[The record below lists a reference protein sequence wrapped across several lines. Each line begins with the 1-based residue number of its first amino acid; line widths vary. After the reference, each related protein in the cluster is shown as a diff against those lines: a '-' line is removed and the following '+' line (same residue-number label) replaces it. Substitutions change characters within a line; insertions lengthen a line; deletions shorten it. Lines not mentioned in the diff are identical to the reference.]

1 MFKPLQQSHRLAWL
15 LGLTIALGALLFLWR
30 LGAVG
35 QLDETPALFAA
46 AGRAMADS
54 GDWLTPRV
62 NGHPRFD
69 KPVLIY
75 WLIGGL
81 SLLPRHWDPLG
92 SMAAN
97 LPSALSMLALMA
109 ALAATVFKQEP
120 RAGFAKALTAALAFG
135 LSPLVL
141 LWGRVSVSD
150 PLLTAC
156 FGIAMLGFW
165 RAYGAE
171 SRQWPWGSWFFLGL
185 AILSKGPVAL
195 VLAGAS
201 LLLFGLCSWPGVAS

>member
-1 MFKPLQQSHRLAWL
+1 MKQSHRLAWL
-15 LGLTIALGALLFLWR
+15 LGVTTFLGGLIFLWR

-46 AGRAMADS
+46 AGRAMADT

-92 SMAAN
+92 SLAAN
-97 LPSALSMLALMA
+97 LPSALAMLAVIHWRKCA
-109 ALAATVFKQEP
+109 KIQAKQ
-120 RAGFAKALTAALAFG
+120 KQ
-135 LSPLVL
+135 
-141 LWGRVSVSD
+141 GR
-150 PLLTAC
+150 P
-156 FGIAMLGFW
+156 
-165 RAYGAE
+165 
-171 SRQWPWGSWFFLGL
+171 
-185 AILSKGPVAL
+185 
-195 VLAGAS
+195 
-201 LLLFGLCSWPGVAS
+201 